1 MIETITVRKCD
12 TCGREMK
19 YGHVIITWPEG
30 RKDDVC
36 PDCAKLLN
44 VKLKEMK
51 EMKEMKVETD
61 DSFCVVGI
69 RDVPWILGKEA
80 PFTDFGKFTDLM
92 KAEVCRAKHKADFDH
107 VVIVKNLDD
116 AIELA
121 AELKEE

>member
-44 VKLKEMK
+44 VKLKEMR
-51 EMKEMKVETD
+51 METRGTPINKALED
-61 DSFCVVGI
+61 MGFNKYVVNHCF
-69 RDVPWILGKEA
+69 E
-80 PFTDFGKFTDLM
+80 
-92 KAEVCRAKHKADFDH
+92 
-107 VVIVKNLDD
+107 
-116 AIELA
+116 
-121 AELKEE
+121 ELKKYKFEHPNTEGGYR